1 MKSKKELVR
10 ALLRDEKEEFSDEE
24 LIQMLLE
31 ANVSVNLNAKDKEK
45 TTPGQRAADAVAK
58 FAGSWGFI
66 ISFLVVMAIWM
77 AINVLLETKAF
88 DSYPFILLNLVLSC
102 VAAVQAPLIMMSQ
115 NRQEQKDRARAENDY
130 RVNLKNEF
138 LIGEIYKRVDRI
150 AAAQSKILKA
160 LEAKEQTGREK

>member
-1 MKSKKELVR
+1 MKSKQELVR

-24 LIQMLLE
+24 LIRMLLE
-31 ANVSVNLNAKDKEK
+31 ENMSVNLAKNTDKA
-45 TTPGQRAADAVAK
+45 TFGQRAADAVAK

-77 AINVLLETKAF
+77 TINVLLGTKAF
-88 DSYPFILLNLVLSC
+88 DSYPFILLNLALSC

-130 RVNLKNEF
+130 HVNLKNEF
-138 LIGEIYKRVDRI
+138 LIGEIYKRIDRI
-150 AAAQSKILKA
+150 AAAQSKILKS
-160 LEAKEQTGREK
+160 LETQDNDRDDRS